1 MEIIEAAV
9 TNGEQITFSILFIGM
24 LLYVIKTN
32 DAREQNYR
40 DTIKELTTALNG
52 FEDLKNAVADIKQ
65 SFQNLNK

>member
-1 MEIIEAAV
+1 MDLIQAAMS
-9 TNGEQITFSILFIGM
+9 NGEQITFSVLFVGM

-52 FEDLKNAVADIKQ
+52 FEDLKAAIDVIKRKVE
-65 SFQNLNK
+65 NYK

>member
-1 MEIIEAAV
+1 MQVIEAAL
-9 TNGEQITFSILFIGM
+9 TNGEQITFSVLFIAM

-65 SFQNLNK
+65 SFQNFNK

>member
-1 MEIIEAAV
+1 MEIIEAAL
-9 TNGEQITFSILFIGM
+9 TNGEQITFSVLFIAM

-52 FEDLKNAVADIKQ
+52 FEDLKAAVSEIKTHIY
-65 SFQNLNK
+65 NK

>member
-1 MEIIEAAV
+1 MEIIQTAM
-9 TNGEQITFSILFIGM
+9 TNGDQITFSVLFVGM

>member
-1 MEIIEAAV
+1 MEIINAAM
-9 TNGEQITFSILFIGM
+9 TNGEQITFSVLFVGM

-52 FEDLKNAVADIKQ
+52 FEDLKSAVADFKQ
-65 SFQNLNK
+65 SFQNFNK

>member
-9 TNGEQITFSILFIGM
+9 SNGEQITFSLLFIGM

-65 SFQNLNK
+65 SFQNFNK

>member
-1 MEIIEAAV
+1 MEIIQEAMS
-9 TNGEQITFSILFIGM
+9 NGEQITFSVLFVGM

-52 FEDLKNAVADIKQ
+52 FEDLKTTIDDIKRKVE
-65 SFQNLNK
+65 NYK

>member
-9 TNGEQITFSILFIGM
+9 TNGEQITFSLLFIGM

>member
-1 MEIIEAAV
+1 MEILEVAL
-9 TNGEQITFSILFIGM
+9 TNGDQITFSVLFIAM

-52 FEDLKNAVADIKQ
+52 FEDLKNAVADIKTHIY
-65 SFQNLNK
+65 NK

>member
-1 MEIIEAAV
+1 MEIIEAAL
-9 TNGEQITFSILFIGM
+9 TNGDQITFSLLFIGM

-52 FEDLKNAVADIKQ
+52 FEDLKASVSEIK
-65 SFQNLNK
+65 SHIYNK

>member
-9 TNGEQITFSILFIGM
+9 TNGEQITFSLLFIGM

-65 SFQNLNK
+65 SFQNFNK

>member
-9 TNGEQITFSILFIGM
+9 TNGEQITFSLLFIGM

-32 DAREQNYR
+32 DSREQNYR

>member
-1 MEIIEAAV
+1 MELIEAAMS
-9 TNGEQITFSILFIGM
+9 NGEQITFGVLFVGM

-52 FEDLKNAVADIKQ
+52 FEDLKSAVADIKTKVD
-65 SFQNLNK
+65 NWRV

>member
-1 MEIIEAAV
+1 MEIINAAM
-9 TNGEQITFSILFIGM
+9 TNGEQITFSVLFVGM

-52 FEDLKNAVADIKQ
+52 FEDLKSAVADIKQ
-65 SFQNLNK
+65 SFQNFNK

>member
-1 MEIIEAAV
+1 MEIINAAM
-9 TNGEQITFSILFIGM
+9 TNGEQITFGVLFVGM

-52 FEDLKNAVADIKQ
+52 FEDLKSAVADIKQ
-65 SFQNLNK
+65 SFQNFNK

>member
-1 MEIIEAAV
+1 MQVIEAAL
-9 TNGEQITFSILFIGM
+9 TNGEQLTFSVLFIGM

-52 FEDLKNAVADIKQ
+52 FEDLKAAIDDIKRKVE
-65 SFQNLNK
+65 NYK

>member
-1 MEIIEAAV
+1 MEIINAAM
-9 TNGEQITFSILFIGM
+9 TNGEQITFSVLFVGM

-52 FEDLKNAVADIKQ
+52 FEDLKRAVADIKQ
-65 SFQNLNK
+65 SFQNFNN

>member
-1 MEIIEAAV
+1 MSILEAAL
-9 TNGEQITFSILFIGM
+9 TNGDQITFSVLFIAM

-65 SFQNLNK
+65 SFQNYNK

>member
-1 MEIIEAAV
+1 MEIINEV
-9 TNGEQITFSILFIGM
+9 MTNGEQVTFSVLFIGM

-52 FEDLKNAVADIKQ
+52 FEDLKNAVADIRQ
-65 SFQNLNK
+65 TFQNFNK

>member
-1 MEIIEAAV
+1 MEIINAAM
-9 TNGEQITFSILFIGM
+9 TNGEQVTFSVLFIGM

-52 FEDLKNAVADIKQ
+52 FEDLKNAVADIRQ
-65 SFQNLNK
+65 TFQNFNK